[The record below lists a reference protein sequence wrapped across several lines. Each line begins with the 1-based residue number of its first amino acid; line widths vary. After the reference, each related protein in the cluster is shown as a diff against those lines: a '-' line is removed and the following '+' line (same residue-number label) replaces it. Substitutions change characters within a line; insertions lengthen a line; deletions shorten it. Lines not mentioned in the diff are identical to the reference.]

1 MADFKFFFPL
11 QVRYGDLDPQWH
23 VNNSRYLTYM
33 EQARFSYLTHLGLF
47 DGESFMELGL
57 IIADA
62 HISFLAPITLG
73 QKVRVGMR
81 TTRIG
86 NKSLNFEY
94 LIEDETSRQA
104 LARGEV
110 VGVAY
115 DYHTNATIPVP
126 QRWREAIMAFEG
138 LAAQ

>member
-23 VNNSRYLTYM
+23 VNNSRFLTFM
-33 EQARFSYLTHLGLF
+33 EQARFEYLKHLGLF
-47 DGESFMELGL
+47 DGQSFMDLGL
-57 IIADA
+57 IIADV
-62 HISFLAPITLG
+62 HISYLAPITLG

-81 TTRIG
+81 TARIG
-86 NKSLNFEY
+86 NKSMNFEY
-94 LIEDETSRQA
+94 LIEDTETHQA

-115 DYHTNATIPVP
+115 DYHTHATIPVP
-126 QRWREAIMAFEG
+126 QCWRDAISAFEG
-138 LAAQ
+138 LAA